1 MKPLNPG
8 ILLLLVLALA
18 GCAGRPHTQCCSPL
32 PPPVSVP
39 CFPDAPPVAAVKLLT
54 ISANVDGSGR
64 MVFTDHEARYEHLNW
79 SPPTHVLVDGQPWE
93 SLEKAFSDW
102 PRIRD
107 GLDLSRAWIVKRA
120 GRDVIALEPT
130 PEGFNLY
137 LDDSPNGSAD
147 YSITIAI
154 PRRN

>member
-1 MKPLNPG
+1 MKIIRLG
-8 ILLLLVLALA
+8 IMLLLAFAVAS
-18 GCAGRPHTQCCSPL
+18 CASRPHTQCCRPL
-32 PPPVSVP
+32 PPTVSVP
-39 CFPDAPPVAAVKLLT
+39 CFPDSPPVAAVTILT
-54 ISANVDGSGR
+54 ISAKVDGSGR

-93 SLEKAFSDW
+93 PLDKAFADW
-102 PRIRD
+102 PRISD

-120 GRDVIALEPT
+120 GRDVVALEST
-130 PEGFNLY
+130 PNGFDLY
-137 LDDSPNGSAD
+137 LADSPNGSAD